1 MDKLVNQS
9 LRGQV
14 DELKRRILAQAR
26 VISWMEQVVN
36 VYDNGTQAPSNERLY
51 RTIAGAAVSYFRG
64 VAYHGS
70 SNDDV
75 DWSVRH
81 LLQDLWYETVAGE
94 VRCIQG
100 FNSQVGRRDI
110 LQRTVERARE
120 AMRRDFVRLACRIG
134 HGPEMEEFED
144 EVVSAS
150 NEVLVNVQMLYRSL
164 LGRNPS
170 SKQRASQA
178 SLRLIVGGRKEL
190 DADQTQLYQLG

>member
-1 MDKLVNQS
+1 MDKLVSQS

-26 VISWMEQVVN
+26 VIAWMEQVVN

-110 LQRTVERARE
+110 LRRAVERAGE

-190 DADQTQLYQLG
+190 DADRTQLYQLG

>member
-1 MDKLVNQS
+1 MDKLVSQS

-110 LQRTVERARE
+110 LQRTVERAGE

-134 HGPEMEEFED
+134 HGLEMEEFED

>member
-1 MDKLVNQS
+1 MDKLVSQS

-110 LQRTVERARE
+110 LQRTVERAGE

-150 NEVLVNVQMLYRSL
+150 NEVLVNPRVYGLWGIFFDHLNTIRSV
-164 LGRNPS
+164 R
-170 SKQRASQA
+170 
-178 SLRLIVGGRKEL
+178 LRYC
-190 DADQTQLYQLG
+190 A